1 MGLPYH
7 SADDTMDTLD
17 KNVMYYGVRDDAAFV
32 FDLAMRKTL
41 PQDFTVMA
49 AEISK
54 RISEMKE
61 YIQDMPEAQE
71 GLDLDSAL
79 AMSRTF
85 EEKAAAVEKIRLAQ
99 EASGERNDRLNYLLM
114 RISRVVMPM
123 LTTVTGR
130 LNRTGMA

>member
-1 MGLPYH
+1 
-7 SADDTMDTLD
+7 
-17 KNVMYYGVRDDAAFV
+17 
-32 FDLAMRKTL
+32 
-41 PQDFTVMA
+41 MA

-85 EEKAAAVEKIRLAQ
+85 EEKAAAVEKSAWHKRPA
-99 EASGERNDRLNYLLM
+99 ASA
-114 RISRVVMPM
+114 
-123 LTTVTGR
+123 TTG
-130 LNRTGMA
+130 